1 MEPRFRRGGDK
12 IRSERVQGNIVIFE
26 ALTARH
32 SFNVATATNGEQAM
46 KKTVSG
52 ALAVGLAGALMVASA
67 APSEARWRGGGAVA
81 AGAVIGLAAGAIAA
95 SALAPRTYYGPGYG
109 YGYYDTYAGG
119 YAYEPS
125 YSYPAYGY
133 GYSGY
138 SQPVYAAPAPVY
150 AEPAPVYAAPAPV
163 YAEPTYGYAS
173 TRTYVAPTYA
183 AAPAGGRCRVVT
195 DPDKNLGY
203 WRAC

>member
-1 MEPRFRRGGDK
+1 
-12 IRSERVQGNIVIFE
+12 
-26 ALTARH
+26 
-32 SFNVATATNGEQAM
+32 M
-46 KKTVSG
+46 KKAVSG
-52 ALAVGLAGALMVASA
+52 VLAVGLAGALMVASA

-81 AGAVIGLAAGAIAA
+81 AGAVIGLAAGAVAA

-119 YAYEPS
+119 YAYEPAYTS
-125 YSYPAYGY
+125 YSYGYPSY

-138 SQPVYAAPAPVY
+138 AYQPAPVYSAPAPVY
-150 AEPAPVYAAPAPV
+150 AQPS
-163 YAEPTYGYAS
+163 YGYAS
-173 TRTYVAPTYA
+173 TQTYVAPTYA
-183 AAPAGGRCRVVT
+183 APAYAAPAGRCRIVT

>member
-1 MEPRFRRGGDK
+1 
-12 IRSERVQGNIVIFE
+12 
-26 ALTARH
+26 
-32 SFNVATATNGEQAM
+32 M

-52 ALAVGLAGALMVASA
+52 ALAVGLAGALMIASA

-119 YAYEPS
+119 YSYEPA
-125 YSYPAYGY
+125 YSYPSYGY
-133 GYSGY
+133 GGY
-138 SQPVYAAPAPVY
+138 AYQSAPVY

-163 YAEPTYGYAS
+163 YAAPAYG
-173 TRTYVAPTYA
+173 YA
-183 AAPAGGRCRVVT
+183 AAPAYGYAAPVYVRCRRGT
-195 DPDKNLGY
+195 DPDIRGTQV
-203 WRAC
+203 C